1 MNPRHLLQR
10 APLLLGAL
18 ILAPSIVFAAGNE
31 RIQSF
36 SQAKK
41 ILEREIYADHR
52 VTLYCGAKFDERK
65 RVELPTGFMTPKHAA
80 RAERVEWEH
89 VVPAEN
95 FGRAF
100 PEWREGAPACVD
112 SRGRAYKGRRCAEKA
127 SAEFRRMESDL
138 YNLYPAIGAV
148 NAMRSNYRYALL
160 PDVPP
165 TFGSCAMKV
174 ARRRAEPPEEAR
186 GTIARSVLYMAASCR
201 EALYDLNGLPIHVVV
216 IEAFGRNAGWIAAS
230 SCLAG
235 TPEVEG
241 PDLILL
247 PEDDFDEDA
256 FLSRVEEVW
265 KAKGKALVVASE
277 GLHHKDGS
285 PIVDPVFQVGR
296 SVYFGD
302 VSSHLS
308 QLITRKLSVKSRS
321 EKPGILSRSSI
332 AWQSG
337 LDRQEAWQCGREGA
351 RAALE
356 GKSGFMSVIERL
368 CDEPYSSRVKL
379 VEISPAILE
388 ERRLPD
394 TYRKDFGASEAFRT
408 WLSPLVR
415 EDELGQFTTFI
426 D

>member
-1 MNPRHLLQR
+1 MSKALLFHGGGPTAVLNSSLSGALELLQE
-10 APLLLGAL
+10 AGVQTDGAL
-18 ILAPSIVFAAGNE
+18 CGIAHVLDGRIRTIDRLDNRALEKLSRSPGSALGSGRDHLEPEDYHTIAGTLARLGYEYVIAAGGNGTMDTTVRLAE
-31 RIQSF
+31 ACRKYGIKVTGIPKTMDNDLSGT
-36 SQAKK
+36 
-41 ILEREIYADHR
+41 DHS
-52 VTLYCGAKFDERK
+52 
-65 RVELPTGFMTPKHAA
+65 PGFISAA
-80 RAERVEWEH
+80 
-89 VVPAEN
+89 
-95 FGRAF
+95 
-100 PEWREGAPACVD
+100 
-112 SRGRAYKGRRCAEKA
+112 
-127 SAEFRRMESDL
+127 
-138 YNLYPAIGAV
+138 
-148 NAMRSNYRYALL
+148 
-160 PDVPP
+160 
-165 TFGSCAMKV
+165 
-174 ARRRAEPPEEAR
+174 
-186 GTIARSVLYMAASCR
+186 LYMAASCR

-308 QLITRKLSVKSRS
+308 QLITRKLSIKSRS

>member
-1 MNPRHLLQR
+1 MTSRNLRLFKFFFALLRMNPRHLLQR

-18 ILAPSIVFAAGNE
+18 ILAPAIVFAAGNE

-65 RVELPTGFMTPKHAA
+65 RVELPAGFMTPKHAA

-100 PEWREGAPACVD
+100 SEWREGAPACVD

-186 GTIARSVLYMAASCR
+186 GTIARSVLYMAASYPAYR
-201 EALYDLNGLPIHVVV
+201 LND
-216 IEAFGRNAGWIAAS
+216 R
-230 SCLAG
+230 
-235 TPEVEG
+235 
-241 PDLILL
+241 D
-247 PEDDFDEDA
+247 
-256 FLSRVEEVW
+256 
-265 KAKGKALVVASE
+265 
-277 GLHHKDGS
+277 
-285 PIVDPVFQVGR
+285 
-296 SVYFGD
+296 
-302 VSSHLS
+302 
-308 QLITRKLSVKSRS
+308 RKLF
-321 EKPGILSRSSI
+321 
-332 AWQSG
+332 
-337 LDRQEAWQCGREGA
+337 EAWNAAYPPDAWECR
-351 RAALE
+351 RAERIRRVQGNANDFAVE
-356 GKSGFMSVIERL
+356 ACRRAGFA
-368 CDEPYSSRVKL
+368 P
-379 VEISPAILE
+379 
-388 ERRLPD
+388 
-394 TYRKDFGASEAFRT
+394 
-408 WLSPLVR
+408 
-415 EDELGQFTTFI
+415 
-426 D
+426 

>member
-1 MNPRHLLQR
+1 MTARNLRLFKFIFALLRMNPRHLLQR

-18 ILAPSIVFAAGNE
+18 ILAPAIVFAAGNE

-65 RVELPTGFMTPKHAA
+65 RVELPAGFMTPKHAA

-186 GTIARSVLYMAASCR
+186 GTIARSQRARPQTLRIVER
-201 EALYDLNGLPIHVVV
+201 GLSP
-216 IEAFGRNAGWIAAS
+216 GRLGVPARRAHTPRAGERQRFCA
-230 SCLAG
+230 
-235 TPEVEG
+235 
-241 PDLILL
+241 
-247 PEDDFDEDA
+247 
-256 FLSRVEEVW
+256 
-265 KAKGKALVVASE
+265 
-277 GLHHKDGS
+277 
-285 PIVDPVFQVGR
+285 R
-296 SVYFGD
+296 SVPARRFRP
-302 VSSHLS
+302 LS
-308 QLITRKLSVKSRS
+308 GPVTVPYAPTRRFC
-321 EKPGILSRSSI
+321 
-332 AWQSG
+332 A
-337 LDRQEAWQCGREGA
+337 
-351 RAALE
+351 
-356 GKSGFMSVIERL
+356 
-368 CDEPYSSRVKL
+368 
-379 VEISPAILE
+379 
-388 ERRLPD
+388 
-394 TYRKDFGASEAFRT
+394 
-408 WLSPLVR
+408 
-415 EDELGQFTTFI
+415 
-426 D
+426 